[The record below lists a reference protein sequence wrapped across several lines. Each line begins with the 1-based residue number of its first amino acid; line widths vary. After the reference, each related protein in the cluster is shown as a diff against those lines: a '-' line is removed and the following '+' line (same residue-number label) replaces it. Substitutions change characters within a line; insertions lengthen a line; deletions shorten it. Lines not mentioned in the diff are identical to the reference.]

1 MRYIGILMMAGALA
15 AGGFWAADQWKEK
28 LELLLLFR
36 QMMFY
41 LKGQILYA
49 NATLPEALREVGG
62 RYAEGRSGFLKE
74 PGAFF
79 LRWQSVWRS
88 RRRAVSCDL
97 EGGGGA
103 VSAGISPGGRGPIKS
118 PGPGRESGLRHKDMQ
133 ERTLLFYLEETDGS
147 IGFLKREME
156 SRTKLYRCLGM
167 AAGLVIGF
175 LSISRLELILDT
187 VRAIGSQI
195 RVKNIYLGTLL
206 KMVGITYIA
215 EFASG
220 ICRDAGFSALGTQVE
235 MFGKLSILAV
245 SAPVLQALLETLQV
259 FLS

>member
-1 MRYIGILMMAGALA
+1 MTIIQAAVLGITAVALA
-15 AGGFWAADQWKEK
+15 VQLKP
-28 LELLLLFR
+28 LR
-36 QMMFY
+36 QEYSVY
-41 LKGQILYA
+41 LIL
-49 NATLPEALREVGG
+49 
-62 RYAEGRSGFLKE
+62 
-74 PGAFF
+74 
-79 LRWQSVWRS
+79 
-88 RRRAVSCDL
+88 AV
-97 EGGGGA
+97 
-103 VSAGISPGGRGPIKS
+103 
-118 PGPGRESGLRHKDMQ
+118 
-133 ERTLLFYLEETDGS
+133 
-147 IGFLKREME
+147 
-156 SRTKLYRCLGM
+156 
-167 AAGLVIGF
+167 GLVIGF

>member
-1 MRYIGILMMAGALA
+1 VRKGEGVMTIIQAAVLGITAVALA
-15 AGGFWAADQWKEK
+15 VQLKP
-28 LELLLLFR
+28 LR
-36 QMMFY
+36 QEYSVY
-41 LKGQILYA
+41 LIL
-49 NATLPEALREVGG
+49 
-62 RYAEGRSGFLKE
+62 
-74 PGAFF
+74 
-79 LRWQSVWRS
+79 
-88 RRRAVSCDL
+88 
-97 EGGGGA
+97 
-103 VSAGISPGGRGPIKS
+103 
-118 PGPGRESGLRHKDMQ
+118 
-133 ERTLLFYLEETDGS
+133 
-147 IGFLKREME
+147 
-156 SRTKLYRCLGM
+156 

>member
-1 MRYIGILMMAGALA
+1 MTIIQAAVLGITAVALA
-15 AGGFWAADQWKEK
+15 VQLKP
-28 LELLLLFR
+28 LR
-36 QMMFY
+36 QEYSVY
-41 LKGQILYA
+41 LIL
-49 NATLPEALREVGG
+49 
-62 RYAEGRSGFLKE
+62 
-74 PGAFF
+74 
-79 LRWQSVWRS
+79 
-88 RRRAVSCDL
+88 
-97 EGGGGA
+97 
-103 VSAGISPGGRGPIKS
+103 
-118 PGPGRESGLRHKDMQ
+118 
-133 ERTLLFYLEETDGS
+133 
-147 IGFLKREME
+147 
-156 SRTKLYRCLGM
+156 

-215 EFASG
+215 ECASG

>member
-1 MRYIGILMMAGALA
+1 MTIIQAAVLGITAVALA
-15 AGGFWAADQWKEK
+15 VQLKP
-28 LELLLLFR
+28 LR
-36 QMMFY
+36 QEYSVY
-41 LKGQILYA
+41 LIL
-49 NATLPEALREVGG
+49 
-62 RYAEGRSGFLKE
+62 
-74 PGAFF
+74 
-79 LRWQSVWRS
+79 
-88 RRRAVSCDL
+88 
-97 EGGGGA
+97 
-103 VSAGISPGGRGPIKS
+103 
-118 PGPGRESGLRHKDMQ
+118 
-133 ERTLLFYLEETDGS
+133 
-147 IGFLKREME
+147 
-156 SRTKLYRCLGM
+156 

-259 FLS
+259 FVS

>member
-1 MRYIGILMMAGALA
+1 MTIIQAAVLGITAVALA
-15 AGGFWAADQWKEK
+15 VQLKP
-28 LELLLLFR
+28 LR
-36 QMMFY
+36 QEYSVY
-41 LKGQILYA
+41 LIL
-49 NATLPEALREVGG
+49 
-62 RYAEGRSGFLKE
+62 
-74 PGAFF
+74 
-79 LRWQSVWRS
+79 
-88 RRRAVSCDL
+88 
-97 EGGGGA
+97 
-103 VSAGISPGGRGPIKS
+103 
-118 PGPGRESGLRHKDMQ
+118 
-133 ERTLLFYLEETDGS
+133 
-147 IGFLKREME
+147 
-156 SRTKLYRCLGM
+156 

-245 SAPVLQALLETLQV
+245 IAPVLQALLETLQV

>member
-1 MRYIGILMMAGALA
+1 MTIIQAAVLGITAVALA
-15 AGGFWAADQWKEK
+15 VQLKP
-28 LELLLLFR
+28 LR
-36 QMMFY
+36 QEYSVY
-41 LKGQILYA
+41 LIL
-49 NATLPEALREVGG
+49 
-62 RYAEGRSGFLKE
+62 
-74 PGAFF
+74 
-79 LRWQSVWRS
+79 
-88 RRRAVSCDL
+88 
-97 EGGGGA
+97 
-103 VSAGISPGGRGPIKS
+103 
-118 PGPGRESGLRHKDMQ
+118 
-133 ERTLLFYLEETDGS
+133 
-147 IGFLKREME
+147 
-156 SRTKLYRCLGM
+156 

-245 SAPVLQALLETLQV
+245 SATVLQALLETLQV

>member
-1 MRYIGILMMAGALA
+1 MTIIQAAVLGITAVALA
-15 AGGFWAADQWKEK
+15 VQLKP
-28 LELLLLFR
+28 LR
-36 QMMFY
+36 QEYSVY
-41 LKGQILYA
+41 LIL
-49 NATLPEALREVGG
+49 
-62 RYAEGRSGFLKE
+62 
-74 PGAFF
+74 
-79 LRWQSVWRS
+79 
-88 RRRAVSCDL
+88 
-97 EGGGGA
+97 
-103 VSAGISPGGRGPIKS
+103 
-118 PGPGRESGLRHKDMQ
+118 
-133 ERTLLFYLEETDGS
+133 
-147 IGFLKREME
+147 
-156 SRTKLYRCLGM
+156 
-167 AAGLVIGF
+167 AAGLVTGF

>member
-1 MRYIGILMMAGALA
+1 MTIIQAAVLGITEVALA
-15 AGGFWAADQWKEK
+15 VQLKP
-28 LELLLLFR
+28 LR
-36 QMMFY
+36 QEYSVY
-41 LKGQILYA
+41 LIL
-49 NATLPEALREVGG
+49 
-62 RYAEGRSGFLKE
+62 
-74 PGAFF
+74 
-79 LRWQSVWRS
+79 
-88 RRRAVSCDL
+88 
-97 EGGGGA
+97 
-103 VSAGISPGGRGPIKS
+103 
-118 PGPGRESGLRHKDMQ
+118 
-133 ERTLLFYLEETDGS
+133 
-147 IGFLKREME
+147 
-156 SRTKLYRCLGM
+156 

>member
-1 MRYIGILMMAGALA
+1 MTIIQAAVLGITAVALA
-15 AGGFWAADQWKEK
+15 VQLKP
-28 LELLLLFR
+28 LR
-36 QMMFY
+36 QEYSVY
-41 LKGQILYA
+41 LIL
-49 NATLPEALREVGG
+49 
-62 RYAEGRSGFLKE
+62 
-74 PGAFF
+74 
-79 LRWQSVWRS
+79 
-88 RRRAVSCDL
+88 
-97 EGGGGA
+97 
-103 VSAGISPGGRGPIKS
+103 
-118 PGPGRESGLRHKDMQ
+118 
-133 ERTLLFYLEETDGS
+133 
-147 IGFLKREME
+147 
-156 SRTKLYRCLGM
+156 

-245 SAPVLQALLETLQV
+245 SAPVLQALLETLQL

>member
-1 MRYIGILMMAGALA
+1 MTIIQAAVLGITAVALA
-15 AGGFWAADQWKEK
+15 VQLKP
-28 LELLLLFR
+28 LR
-36 QMMFY
+36 QEYSVY
-41 LKGQILYA
+41 LIL
-49 NATLPEALREVGG
+49 
-62 RYAEGRSGFLKE
+62 
-74 PGAFF
+74 
-79 LRWQSVWRS
+79 
-88 RRRAVSCDL
+88 
-97 EGGGGA
+97 
-103 VSAGISPGGRGPIKS
+103 
-118 PGPGRESGLRHKDMQ
+118 
-133 ERTLLFYLEETDGS
+133 
-147 IGFLKREME
+147 
-156 SRTKLYRCLGM
+156 

-245 SAPVLQALLETLQV
+245 SAPVLQALLETLS
-259 FLS
+259 LIHI

>member
-1 MRYIGILMMAGALA
+1 MRKGKGVMTIIQAAVLGITAVALA
-15 AGGFWAADQWKEK
+15 VQLKP
-28 LELLLLFR
+28 LR
-36 QMMFY
+36 QEYSVY
-41 LKGQILYA
+41 LIL
-49 NATLPEALREVGG
+49 
-62 RYAEGRSGFLKE
+62 
-74 PGAFF
+74 
-79 LRWQSVWRS
+79 
-88 RRRAVSCDL
+88 
-97 EGGGGA
+97 
-103 VSAGISPGGRGPIKS
+103 
-118 PGPGRESGLRHKDMQ
+118 
-133 ERTLLFYLEETDGS
+133 
-147 IGFLKREME
+147 
-156 SRTKLYRCLGM
+156 

>member
-1 MRYIGILMMAGALA
+1 MMIIQAAVLGITAVALA
-15 AGGFWAADQWKEK
+15 VQLKP
-28 LELLLLFR
+28 LR
-36 QMMFY
+36 QEYSVY
-41 LKGQILYA
+41 LIL
-49 NATLPEALREVGG
+49 
-62 RYAEGRSGFLKE
+62 
-74 PGAFF
+74 
-79 LRWQSVWRS
+79 
-88 RRRAVSCDL
+88 
-97 EGGGGA
+97 
-103 VSAGISPGGRGPIKS
+103 
-118 PGPGRESGLRHKDMQ
+118 
-133 ERTLLFYLEETDGS
+133 
-147 IGFLKREME
+147 
-156 SRTKLYRCLGM
+156 

>member
-1 MRYIGILMMAGALA
+1 MTIIQAAVLGITAVALA
-15 AGGFWAADQWKEK
+15 VQLKP
-28 LELLLLFR
+28 LR
-36 QMMFY
+36 QEYSVY
-41 LKGQILYA
+41 LIL
-49 NATLPEALREVGG
+49 
-62 RYAEGRSGFLKE
+62 
-74 PGAFF
+74 
-79 LRWQSVWRS
+79 
-88 RRRAVSCDL
+88 
-97 EGGGGA
+97 
-103 VSAGISPGGRGPIKS
+103 
-118 PGPGRESGLRHKDMQ
+118 
-133 ERTLLFYLEETDGS
+133 
-147 IGFLKREME
+147 
-156 SRTKLYRCLGM
+156 

-187 VRAIGSQI
+187 VRAIGRQI

>member
-1 MRYIGILMMAGALA
+1 MTIIQAAVLGITAVALA
-15 AGGFWAADQWKEK
+15 VQLKP
-28 LELLLLFR
+28 LR
-36 QMMFY
+36 QEYSVY
-41 LKGQILYA
+41 LIL
-49 NATLPEALREVGG
+49 
-62 RYAEGRSGFLKE
+62 
-74 PGAFF
+74 
-79 LRWQSVWRS
+79 
-88 RRRAVSCDL
+88 
-97 EGGGGA
+97 
-103 VSAGISPGGRGPIKS
+103 
-118 PGPGRESGLRHKDMQ
+118 
-133 ERTLLFYLEETDGS
+133 
-147 IGFLKREME
+147 
-156 SRTKLYRCLGM
+156 

-245 SAPVLQALLETLQV
+245 SAPVPQALLETLQV